1 MAALFLLFVAHLMAF
16 HPRLHRP
23 FTFRKE
29 NAKNSISHLIFMMI
43 AVVVWNV
50 RLSTNHHHHICV
62 YLCAHFSPLKIL
74 YSGRLVSDDV
84 LYNPSAMVRH
94 TVLLFSLSL
103 SFHFH
108 LNPSKRKKKKERNY
122 TWNDKK
128 IPGPTGCCHFLT
140 PSKTK
145 KKQMKENLQNK
156 KISLCAFM
164 MSRWCRFQ
172 WPPRFL
178 YCCCCCVMDERVD
191 GKWEEAPDSSSFF
204 SYCSFSLESNDG
216 APADMFLLL
225 YDAQLVLFSWQQLI
239 SKEKRRNNSA
249 GFPSSLQQ

>member
-1 MAALFLLFVAHLMAF
+1 MPRIQFPTWYLWWLPSSCGMLDSLRIIIIIFVYTCARIFPHWKFSTADDLSVMMFYIIHRRWYGTRCCCSPFRYLFIFIWIHQ
-16 HPRLHRP
+16 
-23 FTFRKE
+23 KE
-29 NAKNSISHLIFMMI
+29 
-43 AVVVWNV
+43 
-50 RLSTNHHHHICV
+50 
-62 YLCAHFSPLKIL
+62 
-74 YSGRLVSDDV
+74 
-84 LYNPSAMVRH
+84 
-94 TVLLFSLSL
+94 
-103 SFHFH
+103 
-108 LNPSKRKKKKERNY
+108 KKKKERNY
-122 TWNDKK
+122 TWNDKNTWADRLLSFPYAFK
-128 IPGPTGCCHFLT
+128 N
-140 PSKTK
+140 K
-145 KKQMKENLQNK
+145 KKNKMKENLQNK